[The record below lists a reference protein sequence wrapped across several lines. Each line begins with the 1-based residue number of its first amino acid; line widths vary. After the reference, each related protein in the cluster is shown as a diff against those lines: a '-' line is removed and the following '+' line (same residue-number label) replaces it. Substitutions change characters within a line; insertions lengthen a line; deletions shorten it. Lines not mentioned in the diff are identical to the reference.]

1 MNYGKRRRN
10 DMSLLDALNEPQ
22 RQAVMAPDGPLLILA
37 GAGSG
42 KTRVLT
48 HRTAYL
54 IEECGVNPYNIMAIT
69 FTNKAAGE
77 MRERID
83 QMVGYGSES
92 IWVCTFHST
101 CVRILRRY
109 IDRLGFGTN
118 FTIYDSDDQ
127 KTLMK
132 DICKR
137 LEIDTKMYKEK
148 MFLSA
153 ISSAKDELI
162 DPIEFETRAAGDY
175 VKRKQAQVYRE
186 YQQALKQNNALDF
199 DDLIMKTVELFK
211 LDKEV
216 LASYQDRFRYIMVDE
231 YQDTNTAQFELIRL
245 LALKYQ
251 NLCVV
256 GDDDQSIY
264 KFRGANIYNILNFE
278 HHFPD
283 ATVIKLEQNYRS
295 TQNILDAA
303 NAVIANNQGRKEKRL
318 WTDNGAG
325 DKITFEQLDTA
336 AEEADFVA
344 RDIARRVRKGE
355 YQYKDCAILYRTNAQ
370 SRLFEERFI
379 TANIPYK
386 IFGGVNFYARKEVKD
401 LLAYLKT
408 IDNGQD
414 DLAVRRIINIPKRG
428 IGAASINK
436 VALYAQ
442 EQEISFYDALCV
454 AEQVPG
460 LGKAAAKIRP
470 FVLFIQSMKAKAKL
484 LSVADL
490 LQEVIETT
498 GYVRELEAEGTDEAE
513 ARIEN
518 IDELIS
524 KAVDYAEGEE
534 APTLNGFLENVALV
548 ADIDS
553 FDENSDYVVLMTLH
567 SAKGLEFPNV
577 YLAGLEDG
585 LFPSYM
591 SITSD
596 NSQAEI
602 EEERRLAYVGITRAK
617 KNLTITSA
625 RVRMV
630 RGQTQYGK
638 VSRFVRE
645 IPPELLSGKIYEP
658 KTKEEPI
665 EQSTFQKA
673 RKAFR
678 TVPSYGGSGYGK
690 EVGEGYGSTF
700 RSSKA
705 TKPVYTKVEN
715 QRDFG
720 SAGGALS
727 YQVGDRVR
735 HIKFGDGEVMA
746 IVSGGRDYE
755 VTVDFDKV
763 GTKKMFAS
771 FAKLKKI

>member
-1 MNYGKRRRN
+1 
-10 DMSLLDALNEPQ
+10 MSLLDALNEPQ
-22 RQAVMAPDGPLLILA
+22 RQAVMATDGPLLILA

-69 FTNKAAGE
+69 FTNKAAGG

-645 IPPELLSGKIYEP
+645 IPPELLSGKI
-658 KTKEEPI
+658 
-665 EQSTFQKA
+665 
-673 RKAFR
+673 
-678 TVPSYGGSGYGK
+678 
-690 EVGEGYGSTF
+690 
-700 RSSKA
+700 
-705 TKPVYTKVEN
+705 
-715 QRDFG
+715 
-720 SAGGALS
+720 
-727 YQVGDRVR
+727 
-735 HIKFGDGEVMA
+735 
-746 IVSGGRDYE
+746 
-755 VTVDFDKV
+755 
-763 GTKKMFAS
+763 
-771 FAKLKKI
+771 

>member
-1 MNYGKRRRN
+1 
-10 DMSLLDALNEPQ
+10 MSLLDALNEPQ
-22 RQAVMAPDGPLLILA
+22 RQAVMATDGPLLILA

-705 TKPVYTKVEN
+705 TKSVYTKVEN